1 MRSFYFDKENGTTK
15 LNELHDIEEVT
26 GKMELEQALW
36 IRIMTNQGEWI
47 FDLDFGHPWLKLF
60 REKATARNHR
70 SELIKTI
77 YKEDRVKEILEIN
90 VDASDKSNR
99 KLKIFF
105 RALTT
110 EGLIESSGEVEF

>member
-60 REKATARNHR
+60 REKATVRKHR

-90 VDASDKSNR
+90 VDTSGKQNR

-105 RALTT
+105 KALTT